1 MKNGLFGKILLLAL
15 AVIMLFALSSCG
27 EKEAVEYD
35 ITGKSDFSVADTTF
49 DGDVVI
55 KGEGGSVTFV
65 NCIFNGNIINKG
77 GEGARVILVEDCKF
91 AEDSECIIESSLKE
105 ATLETD
111 LPKFLIFCE
120 APSIS
125 CKNCGAVGEEPS
137 VKVAAQLP
145 ENFVCPACGA
155 GTGDGN
161 RHHSVC
167 AKVRKIFCAVKS
179 QHARVDARL
188 IGAVHAFKGVGNG
201 PFYGIYRMQNAFSLK
216 SMGMIPALVHFMR
229 SCRRARGRT
238 EYAKSAAVKLHGGLH
253 RGPAPGIQNF
263 AGVYV
268 QNFHKN
274 PSFLNFSMTKRP
286 QSYAPDA

>member
-27 EKEAVEYD
+27 ENETVEYD

-55 KGEGGSVTFV
+55 KGEGGSVTFE
-65 NCIFNGNIINKG
+65 NCVFNGNIINKG

-125 CKNCGAVGEEPS
+125 CKNWALLS
-137 VKVAAQLP
+137 HFLKMRSNL
-145 ENFVCPACGA
+145 
-155 GTGDGN
+155 T
-161 RHHSVC
+161 
-167 AKVRKIFCAVKS
+167 AKNTSSK
-179 QHARVDARL
+179 
-188 IGAVHAFKGVGNG
+188 
-201 PFYGIYRMQNAFSLK
+201 MQNSIITTQQAKLFPSMDRK
-216 SMGMIPALVHFMR
+216 SIF
-229 SCRRARGRT
+229 T
-238 EYAKSAAVKLHGGLH
+238 
-253 RGPAPGIQNF
+253 
-263 AGVYV
+263 
-268 QNFHKN
+268 
-274 PSFLNFSMTKRP
+274 T
-286 QSYAPDA
+286 